1 MLLHIPVAF
10 NQSNAISY
18 CLKVAFTVRGHKQS
32 EFHSGLEL
40 RGQLPF
46 TVPSVS
52 HAKNYPIPPRGGGAF
67 LSLSQAFL
75 RYLRSLLPTSPS
87 DRSDSVLKTSV
98 EIVPSFPLLV
108 QCAAV
113 RAQ

>member
-52 HAKNYPIPPRGGGAF
+52 HAKNYPIPREVAVHFF
-67 LSLSQAFL
+67 LSPRRSSAIFARSYPLHPL
-75 RYLRSLLPTSPS
+75 TGPTPYLRHQLKLFQVF
-87 DRSDSVLKTSV
+87 RS
-98 EIVPSFPLLV
+98 
-108 QCAAV
+108 
-113 RAQ
+113 